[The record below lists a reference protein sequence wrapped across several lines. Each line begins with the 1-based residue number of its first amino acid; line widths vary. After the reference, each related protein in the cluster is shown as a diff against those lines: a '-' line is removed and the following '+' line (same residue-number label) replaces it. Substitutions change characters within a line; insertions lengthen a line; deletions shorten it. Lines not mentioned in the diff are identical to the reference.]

1 MKNNKLLIMILVSLL
16 IIGGVTFANFLSF
29 SNIEKII
36 INQLKENQR
45 IETEHAANQIESHI
59 LQVKDE
65 LVTLSKFP
73 AMDSLDINRCSGDM
87 RIIHE
92 KIEGKIDSLLRV
104 DSNGNVVECSSP
116 AFSDYLGMNIKNK
129 HYFTEPKE
137 TSEPHIDVIRQG
149 MDPQIIVSTPL
160 FETTEYTPYPNFVG
174 EFNGVLMSIVELSN
188 LYNLYLH
195 PVLDSERNL
204 FLLIDI
210 NTEDT
215 LVKTSNL
222 HDYSEIKDY
231 LPAKDID
238 TVTDFNDL
246 GETIITSSDVI
257 LGSESWKLI
266 IFTPLSNVGNEIK
279 SVQRRHMFSLGL
291 VTVVIIVVF
300 FFIIF
305 LYKSKEEVQSKLE
318 KTNVTL
324 EKLGIKI
331 EVEKDKYNQ
340 SDISL
345 DPKKI
350 YLVKED
356 DENHAYE
363 LFINSLNKGYAG
375 LGIVRDDPRDVKKK
389 YNLHKTSFIWLTKSQ
404 IEDIACETNID
415 NLFGLISEFV
425 KKSEKSIILLDRLDY
440 ILTENKLENV
450 IKKIHSL
457 KDLISAHNSIAIL
470 SINPELVEGSQLKAI
485 ETETIDLYGKH
496 LRNKVELSDIEMDI
510 LQYINERNVVS
521 KLASYKDITGNF
533 RITKP
538 TTRAKI
544 AKLQNLGLLTVEQKG
559 RFKSLKITSAGRRI
573 IG

>member
-1 MKNNKLLIMILVSLL
+1 MKSNKLLIMILVSLV

>member
-1 MKNNKLLIMILVSLL
+1 MKSNKLLIMILVSLV

-73 AMDSLDINRCSGDM
+73 AMDSLDINKCSGDM

-215 LVKTSNL
+215 LIKTSNL

-246 GETIITSSDVI
+246 GETIITSSNVI

-375 LGIVRDDPRDVKKK
+375 LGIVRDDPREVKKK
-389 YNLHKTSFIWLTKSQ
+389 YNLQKTSFIWLTKSRM
-404 IEDIACETNID
+404 EGIACETNID
-415 NLFGLISEFV
+415 NLFELISEFV

-450 IKKIHSL
+450 IKKIYSL
-457 KDLISAHNSIAIL
+457 KDLISTHNSIAIL
-470 SINPELVEGSQLKAI
+470 SVNPDLVNASSLKTVES
-485 ETETIDLYGKH
+485 ETVDLYGKH
-496 LRNKVELSDIEMDI
+496 LRNKVELSDIEMNI
-510 LQYINERNVVS
+510 LQYINEKNIVS

-533 RITKP
+533 KITKP

>member
-1 MKNNKLLIMILVSLL
+1 MKSNKLLIMILVSLV

-73 AMDSLDINRCSGDM
+73 AMDSLDINKCSGDM

-215 LVKTSNL
+215 LIKTSNL

-375 LGIVRDDPRDVKKK
+375 LGIVRDDPREVKKK
-389 YNLHKTSFIWLTKSQ
+389 YNLQKTSFIWLTKSRM
-404 IEDIACETNID
+404 EGIACETNID
-415 NLFGLISEFV
+415 NLFELISEFV

-450 IKKIHSL
+450 IKKIYSL
-457 KDLISAHNSIAIL
+457 KDLISTHNSIAIL
-470 SINPELVEGSQLKAI
+470 SVNPDLVNASSLKTI
-485 ETETIDLYGKH
+485 ESETVDLYGKH
-496 LRNKVELSDIEMDI
+496 LRNKVELSDIEMNI
-510 LQYINERNVVS
+510 LQYINEKNIVS

-533 RITKP
+533 KITKP